1 MDSTRARERQG
12 EQGRARAG
20 AGSGRGANLPQQW
33 RCGGRVGGAPE
44 RAERCSRWTC
54 WEGHDA
60 AAGRSAVCVPVQVA
74 RVARSWVNG
83 AVAAA
88 VARVSMGRSVL
99 QRVCNKPPTT

>member
-44 RAERCSRWTC
+44 RAERCGRWTS
-54 WEGHDA
+54 WEATTPLPA
-60 AAGRSAVCVPVQVA
+60 ALLCVCLCKLRGPRAPGLTA
-74 RVARSWVNG
+74 R
-83 AVAAA
+83 
-88 VARVSMGRSVL
+88 
-99 QRVCNKPPTT
+99 